1 MPLIL
6 SAMRKTSG
14 ASNVVSVLAHAIA
27 GTRKEALKVAAPEI
41 VAALMEP
48 EVLW

>member
-1 MPLIL
+1 MPQIL

-14 ASNVVSVLAHAIA
+14 ASNIVNVLAHAIA
-27 GTRKEALKVAAPEI
+27 GTRQEALKVAAPEI
-41 VAALMEP
+41 VAALTEP